1 MSKKIHEDIQV
12 LLSLKKL
19 IDLNMSA
26 NDYTIVYLMGV
37 NEVWKLSK
45 YMEAANLDITTV
57 AASLIER
64 GYIKKTDETSES
76 LKFSN
81 LEVTNVLKDLLNG
94 KEKDENVENWI
105 TDWYE
110 LWPTGIKSGGY
121 YLKTDKKGSLR
132 KMKNF
137 LVNNPEYT
145 RDLIMKATQNYLLE
159 QSIKGYSYTKL
170 APYFIIKDGI
180 SVLAGEC
187 EVLENNL
194 DLVDNQHHQ
203 VYGDNEL

>member
-19 IDLNMSA
+19 IDIKISA
-26 NDYTIVYLMGV
+26 NDYIIVYLMGV
-37 NEVWKLSK
+37 NEIWKLSK
-45 YMEAANLDITTV
+45 YLEAANLDITI
-57 AASLIER
+57 AAGSLIER
-64 GYIKKTDETSES
+64 GFLKKTDKTNKS
-76 LKFSN
+76 LEFNN
-81 LEVTNVLKDLLNG
+81 LDVTNLLKELLNG
-94 KEKDENVENWI
+94 KEKNENVENWI

-137 LVNNPEYT
+137 LINNPEYT
-145 RDLIMKATQNYLLE
+145 RELIMKATQNYLLE

-194 DLVDNQHHQ
+194 DLIENNHQ
-203 VYGDNEL
+203 AYGEDEL